1 MNSFLK
7 LAIFLPKGDINLASD
22 PKDAISISAPTD
34 SQAQA
39 QPGPVLV
46 TPCCFVPLRLW
57 ASLLAGEGVGGGLQ
71 VLLPRERFNWDSTQE
86 GHLRFQSCQV
96 DP

>member
-39 QPGPVLV
+39 Q
-46 TPCCFVPLRLW
+46 
-57 ASLLAGEGVGGGLQ
+57 A
-71 VLLPRERFNWDSTQE
+71 
-86 GHLRFQSCQV
+86 QSW
-96 DP
+96 